1 MPLAPRALARVR
13 AISRSPSPA
22 AAARASSSATS
33 CAPSAPPA
41 TNLPIEKASALR
53 LLFLAPSG
61 AVATRS
67 QARRR
72 AAAMY
77 RSSVLPPS
85 TTVGV
90 QGLRGSGATT
100 PRSQAGQSAACP
112 HTPRQGLSRATRSHS
127 RRRRGHRCRRRSCS
141 PNFSPR
147 ARGEKEMKSARSGP
161 VHAGYGQPAAIVLE
175 PGVAAVTRI
184 DVENVEAGNSAGGHS
199 DERPGML
206 PPKRDR
212 FVAVARRVLETM
224 FRCRFLMG
232 AAGEDRERLSGD
244 EVQRCF
250 DRARGAGHRFAS
262 RAAARIAV
270 IASRSVLKVPMRLPA
285 ASVAVNWPFCA
296 MRMDPTASR
305 PR

>member
-41 TNLPIEKASALR
+41 TNFPIEKASALR

-161 VHAGYGQPAAIVLE
+161 AHAGHGQPAAIVLE

-212 FVAVARRVLETM
+212 F
-224 FRCRFLMG
+224 
-232 AAGEDRERLSGD
+232 
-244 EVQRCF
+244 
-250 DRARGAGHRFAS
+250 
-262 RAAARIAV
+262 AAARIAV